1 MPFLL
6 PAAATAV
13 KVGASAAVAGAS
25 TAAVAG
31 ATVAAKVG
39 IMATLK
45 AVAFNAL
52 TSAAISA
59 AMSALQPQVGSA
71 GRTFEWTLDP
81 NAPIPFAAGRV
92 GVAGTVCHLETYGPD
107 KMYYGFVSVLSG
119 AGPIRA
125 ITGFKGDD
133 ESVAFD
139 ANGKAISSQW
149 ANEMWF
155 RSRLGTQPDT
165 ALTNPPGLKNNAQLP
180 GWTAAH
186 KLSGKACYMLV
197 LGENS
202 KRTAYPTGEP
212 KPLVTVEGL
221 FGWDPRQDSTW
232 PGGVGP
238 CRLNDPSTWVWLDNP
253 ILWGL
258 KWALGLWEGPLGKG
272 APGVDYQVGGIGAK
286 VEGIRVDRF
295 VAAANVADANGWK
308 VAAYP
313 TTDDDKSQVLDAF
326 LQAGGAMYALEQGK
340 ISCIQRAAPRVS
352 VATITAEDT
361 AGPLA
366 IDTAASRIDR
376 INTIRPRFW
385 SEAHRWQLTAIDDV
399 TAQVYRDEDGAV
411 RPRGIDFPY
420 VPLATQAG
428 QLAAL
433 QIANTRE
440 PIAGT
445 IPLKP
450 HMRNVAPGTAFTIS
464 EPGFLLDGLKCLC
477 LNTDYDP
484 ATGVV
489 TVTFV
494 SETDAK
500 YPFALGQSPNPPA
513 PPVLVA
519 PDLTVTP
526 PQPGEWTLAAA
537 TFQNDGVSVPA
548 LLFSGSVE
556 NSRALSAIFEF
567 RPVGAVDWSGAGIED
582 PTVTRKEAAGG
593 LLTPG
598 VQYEGAVSYRVG
610 GNISDRLILGPVT
623 AGDLVVGDIVPVTPA
638 NVAGTPT
645 LAITTATLPDGT
657 QTSRLYGSW
666 AEAAEATSYL
676 VEFDD
681 GSITWT
687 EPAAESAITE
697 KIVVTGP
704 PYRYRVKALSRT
716 GHLSAAWSNW
726 SATVAAGGD
735 TTAPGPVTSP
745 DLVPLA
751 RRIVLRWVNP
761 TDKDYSHLK
770 LYRNSTGAGPASGD
784 YRGEVRGSIFA
795 DTDVTAGVPYYYWGV
810 TVDRTGNEGAIIYF
824 GMTTPGFVSVGGG
837 DVATTDPVL
846 VTQYGISSGFQGQG
860 SLATKNAALWGS
872 DISARPPML
881 TDTVSYSGISRIKAG
896 YLFSAD
902 GAKDMESYFPQDVL
916 SNRTENRTS
925 AGFTGQGSLATRN
938 DVDFDTHVVTYPSRL
953 RPNPTYGGAYFDPTR
968 VIYGTGAEIDALRPG
983 EFGSNVTENRTAAA
997 IAGQAAWATATGIP
1011 TARVGLLDNDGRMYA
1026 GYQYYSTGDSVQSL
1040 RPGELGANVTENR
1053 TSAAIVN
1060 QSRFATAGS
1069 ISLADDDV
1077 AAPWT
1082 ALESRPA
1089 LTQGNSLTE
1098 DPAFSDPSSWIVA
1111 GAGAALVSGLSW
1123 GRSGTTAFR
1132 TGQGVPGD
1140 VYGARGVPV
1149 DPNKTYMIEGWYIR
1163 DGASNGFTYGGV
1175 DLIDGNDTSI
1185 QGDGTY
1191 WLYNPSSAVLPE
1203 ATWTYS
1209 SKVFGAGTNRPLP
1222 SNAVQMRPLALL
1234 NYNGTAGYQWVQ
1246 GLRIVEVVRIG
1257 GNFYRTD
1264 GTLATEPDV
1273 ITAQGTAAAF
1283 QGQGSLATRNDVGWN
1298 DHISGRPAALRPE
1311 YMLSGDYLAGNMVY
1325 YAGLTESVQ
1334 GLKPQEAGA
1343 NVTEGRTAAAIVGQ
1357 APTATDSSFGAI
1369 TAVPSR
1375 LDAHPT
1381 FGGNYLNHNR
1391 LIYADGT
1398 GVEQRKPQEA
1408 GANVTEAR
1416 TAAAIA
1422 SQGPGATAPANRVM
1436 NDRYV
1441 NSVRYVSYPDGGQYN
1456 GAGAGFENGQL
1467 QITLPYGFVGTGS
1480 NAMIR
1485 FAVDI
1490 YDYISGGTVTYIIGG
1505 YTYSPDGVT
1514 PQWVNTSA
1522 SYVGPRSLAK
1532 PVKLGHYNG
1541 LAYIWIGDVGTS
1553 WAYMSA
1559 RVRDV
1564 QINYSGVAAS
1574 GWDTNWSMSLN
1585 NTDISSL
1592 VLVNYPASTVAAV
1605 QAVFGE
1611 NALEDSSGTPA
1622 TLPNFKTPLGTAAA
1636 VAGQGPLTTQTPPTY
1651 AGNSAAFAAL
1661 GAGRSYLD
1669 SSDSYKLATS
1679 YDPNSLTTGFGA
1691 DISHTVRFGSR
1702 VGAGTGTTSVTSIQ
1716 NVRNAAGDVTY
1727 SWARI
1732 SGDATMSATSPA
1744 SASTAFSAALTAGQT
1759 KTATFRCTISD
1770 GTNTVFKDCTATV
1783 AEIS

>member
-119 AGPIRA
+119 AGPIKA

-133 ESVAFD
+133 ETVTFD

-155 RSRLGTQPDT
+155 RNRLGTQPDT

-238 CRLNDPSTWVWLDNP
+238 CRLSDPSTWVWLDNP

-340 ISCIQRAAPRVS
+340 ISCIQRAAPRAS

-399 TAQVYRDEDGAV
+399 TAQAYRDEDGSV

-500 YPFALGQSPNPPA
+500 YPFALGQSPNPPE

-526 PQPGEWTLAAA
+526 PQPGDWTLTAA

-556 NSRALSAIFEF
+556 NARALSAIFEF
-567 RPVGAVDWSGAGIED
+567 RPVGATDWSGAGIED

-623 AGDLVVGDIVPVTPA
+623 AGDLVVGDVVPVVPA
-638 NVAGTPT
+638 NVAGTPA

-657 QTSRLYGSW
+657 QTSRLYGDW
-666 AEAAEATSYL
+666 ADAADAASYL

-687 EPAAESAITE
+687 EPAAASAISE

-704 PYRYRVKALSRT
+704 SYRYRVKALSRT
-716 GHLSAAWSNW
+716 GHLSAAWSDW
-726 SATVAAGGD
+726 SATVGAGGD
-735 TTAPGPVTSP
+735 TAAPGPITAPTVT
-745 DLVPLA
+745 PLA
-751 RRIVLRWVNP
+751 RRNVLTWTNP
-761 TDKDYSHLK
+761 TDKDFSHLI
-770 LYRNSTGAGPASGD
+770 LYRNTSGTSPAATGEGPYAP
-784 YRGEVRGSIFA
+784 RVNGSIFP
-795 DTDVTAGVPYYYWGV
+795 DTNVSAGQTYHYWSK
-810 TVDRTGNEGAIIYF
+810 TVDRTGNVGALTYHGAGAPFYIRIDK
-824 GMTTPGFVSVGGG
+824 G
-837 DVATTDPVL
+837 DVAFNDPGL
-846 VTQYGISSGFQGQG
+846 VTEYGVSSGFIGQTDWATSPLPTSRLNYLDNSG
-860 SLATKNAALWGS
+860 NLSSL
-872 DISARPPML
+872 D
-881 TDTVSYSGISRIKAG
+881 RI
-896 YLFSAD
+896 
-902 GAKDMESYFPQDVL
+902 
-916 SNRTENRTS
+916 T
-925 AGFTGQGSLATRN
+925 TRN
-938 DVDFDTHVVTYPSRL
+938 FGL
-953 RPNPTYGGAYFDPTR
+953 L
-968 VIYGTGAEIDALRPG
+968 TG
-983 EFGSNVTENRTAAA
+983 RTANYLDY
-997 IAGQAAWATATGIP
+997 TGGG
-1011 TARVGLLDNDGRMYA
+1011 TV
-1026 GYQYYSTGDSVQSL
+1026 DS
-1040 RPGELGANVTENR
+1040 
-1053 TSAAIVN
+1053 
-1060 QSRFATAGS
+1060 
-1069 ISLADDDV
+1069 
-1077 AAPWT
+1077 
-1082 ALESRPA
+1082 
-1089 LTQGNSLTE
+1089 
-1098 DPAFSDPSSWIVA
+1098 
-1111 GAGAALVSGLSW
+1111 
-1123 GRSGTTAFR
+1123 
-1132 TGQGVPGD
+1132 
-1140 VYGARGVPV
+1140 
-1149 DPNKTYMIEGWYIR
+1149 
-1163 DGASNGFTYGGV
+1163 
-1175 DLIDGNDTSI
+1175 
-1185 QGDGTY
+1185 
-1191 WLYNPSSAVLPE
+1191 
-1203 ATWTYS
+1203 
-1209 SKVFGAGTNRPLP
+1209 
-1222 SNAVQMRPLALL
+1222 
-1234 NYNGTAGYQWVQ
+1234 
-1246 GLRIVEVVRIG
+1246 
-1257 GNFYRTD
+1257 
-1264 GTLATEPDV
+1264 
-1273 ITAQGTAAAF
+1273 
-1283 QGQGSLATRNDVGWN
+1283 
-1298 DHISGRPAALRPE
+1298 
-1311 YMLSGDYLAGNMVY
+1311 
-1325 YAGLTESVQ
+1325 
-1334 GLKPQEAGA
+1334 LKPGEAGA
-1343 NVTEGRTAAAIVGQ
+1343 NVTESRTAAGFTGQGALATKNSATWGADFASMPNWASNVLGSSPADQRLRTDYIRTIDNARDLETYFPQDIGSNKTETRTAAAILNQ
-1357 APTATDSSFGAI
+1357 APTATNSDFSAVTGATKPSDNAGTTLTLVQLGPSTSHTTIQGNKAVRNGGSPAWDTGAGAVQWVTGACSVAARPVSIGESMFGLSSSP
-1369 TAVPSR
+1369 V
-1375 LDAHPT
+1375 DAHYSRIEYAFYTTGGTLYIYESGVSRGSVGSYSAGDDLRITYDGT
-1381 FGGNYLNHNR
+1381 FVRYYRGGTLLRQR
-1391 LIYADGT
+1391 LAAADRIFTCMFSLAGVNSGYADVTWGPAQQSARLGSNVWNEGGT
-1398 GVEQRKPQEA
+1398 TQYGSPQL
-1408 GANVTEAR
+1408 VTEQG

-1422 SQGPGATAPANRVM
+1422 NQGPGATAPSNRVL
-1436 NDRYV
+1436 NDRYESSLRHV
-1441 NSVRYVSYPDGGQYN
+1441 AQPDGGVYN
-1456 GAGAGFENGQL
+1456 AAGIGFVTGQL
-1467 QITLPYGFVGTGS
+1467 QIRLPYGFEGTGA

-1485 FAVDI
+1485 FAVDV
-1490 YDYISGGTVTYIIGG
+1490 YDYTTGGVVTYYIGG
-1505 YTYSPDGVT
+1505 YTYFSGGPAWYNTGVGFL
-1514 PQWVNTSA
+1514 
-1522 SYVGPRSLAK
+1522 GPRALARR
-1532 PVKLGHYNG
+1532 VRFGAEGSY
-1541 LAYIWIGDVGTS
+1541 AYVWIGDVGTS
-1553 WAYMSA
+1553 WGYVGA

-1564 QINYSGVAAS
+1564 QVSYSGAAAA
-1574 GWDTNWSMSLN
+1574 GWDTNWSVTMYN
-1585 NTDISSL
+1585 GADVDPIT
-1592 VLVNYPASTVAAV
+1592 LVNYPASSVAAV
-1605 QAVFGE
+1605 QTVFGE
-1611 NALEDSSGTPA
+1611 NALEDSGGTVA
-1622 TLPNFKTPLGTAAA
+1622 TLPNFKTPLGAAAA
-1636 VAGQGPLTTQTPPTY
+1636 VAGQSPLATQTPPTY

-1661 GAGRSYLD
+1661 GAGKAYLN
-1669 SSDSYKLATS
+1669 SADSYKLATS

-1691 DISHTVRFGSR
+1691 DISHKSRFGSR
-1702 VGAGTGTTSVTSIQ
+1702 LGAGTATTAVTNIQ
-1716 NVRNAAGDVTY
+1716 NVRNADGEVTY

-1744 SASTAFSAALTAGQT
+1744 SASTAFSAALTTGQT
-1759 KTATFRCTISD
+1759 KTATFRCTVSD
-1770 GTNTVFKDCTATV
+1770 GTSTIYKDCVATV
-1783 AEIS
+1783 TEIT